1 MNLDTERQSIN
12 REKKLGIFIVAEVTN
27 YDATQ
32 INILTRSCLEGRLDA
47 RADKAGIGAPK
58 PKISRKMTFSDR

>member
-1 MNLDTERQSIN
+1 MGT
-12 REKKLGIFIVAEVTN
+12 FIVTEVTD